1 MTAWLVDCGEGMK
14 GSIVGP
20 DLFCFSPQEAMSEN
34 SIHQNQ
40 YLVSSTLNS
49 SCSLMSWNYP
59 ARCLFETFIQ
69 NAIVRVL
76 ILEAS

>member
-14 GSIVGP
+14 GRIVGP

-40 YLVSSTLNS
+40 YLVSSTLSS
-49 SCSLMSWNYP
+49 SCSLIAGTILQGAYLKHS
-59 ARCLFETFIQ
+59 F
-69 NAIVRVL
+69 RVL